1 MSLKNARYP
10 RGVAGE
16 EYQGMLRIPP
26 LYGALALFTLLTTPT
41 TQAVETLQLFAIF
54 GEKAVVVIDG
64 ERRMLT
70 VGESSPEGVTL
81 IETRGDSVVVS
92 TEGGEK
98 TLALGNQLLA
108 GDTRKVSNKVTIVQ
122 GSDGMYRSRA
132 WINGQPLDVLID
144 TGASSVALSERHALA
159 INLDYLSH
167 SQPLQVQTASGIA
180 NAYALKIDRIK
191 LGAIELRD
199 VSAVVIS
206 GSYPTEV
213 LLGMT
218 FLERLKVVHNGR
230 FLQLERRW

>member
-1 MSLKNARYP
+1 
-10 RGVAGE
+10 
-16 EYQGMLRIPP
+16 MLRIPP